1 MKSSK
6 SNLDEALNDKCFYYN
21 NSSDESNSNGDTKTI
36 SDQKR
41 RYHRR
46 FNTGWTRWERFT
58 QESLREGE

>member
-46 FNTGWTRWERFT
+46 FNTEWTR
-58 QESLREGE
+58 